1 MFLVFHRVCVEGS
14 DRPSLDRPSTRN
26 FHPVELPWSWFH
38 TNLFKRKKL
47 MKFRIRCSLLL
58 FPLENGFGFWKKSAP
73 SIFPPPHKK
82 KQTMMWQSCPSMCQL
97 PRSKS
102 PNLTQVG
109 YQEFGAGKGW
119 TCATTSW
126 WGGNEKTQPKGD
138 VGTPGTPVVLEDWHQ
153 EEREDNRCGA
163 VGVCVFFS
171 GNWNV
176 FILTCVVST
185 FTVLKFYICVSQENQ
200 VRDMKLLT
208 THPAHSSRMVVVGLV
223 DAAFTQMFD
232 VVCSEKMC
240 EKDVHA
246 LEANMCKPPSWYSGV
261 TCIFLVNQTSNL
273 GSCNYV
279 PDMHFLTLLRYPS

>member
-1 MFLVFHRVCVEGS
+1 MVQLVCV
-14 DRPSLDRPSTRN
+14 
-26 FHPVELPWSWFH
+26 F
-38 TNLFKRKKL
+38 
-47 MKFRIRCSLLL
+47 
-58 FPLENGFGFWKKSAP
+58 
-73 SIFPPPHKK
+73 
-82 KQTMMWQSCPSMCQL
+82 
-97 PRSKS
+97 
-102 PNLTQVG
+102 
-109 YQEFGAGKGW
+109 
-119 TCATTSW
+119 
-126 WGGNEKTQPKGD
+126 
-138 VGTPGTPVVLEDWHQ
+138 
-153 EEREDNRCGA
+153 
-163 VGVCVFFS
+163 FFS

-279 PDMHFLTLLRYPS
+279 PDMHCLTLLRYPS